1 MKSLTSKD
9 LIKIPEANGF
19 PLQRSKGSHQLF
31 KHANGRRTIVPMHT
45 KDLIIG
51 TLLTILKQGGLSK
64 DDI

>member
-9 LIKIPEANGF
+9 LIKIPEANGLF
-19 PLQRSKGSHQLF
+19 LQRSKGSHQLF